1 MVTATFK
8 SNNKAIQFLSI
19 LERAGIHGE
28 LISLSKAGNDK
39 GCSYGVRMEN
49 DDLGPAKKLAA
60 AAGVQPEKWL

>member
-8 SNNKAIQFLSI
+8 SNNRAIQFMSI

-28 LISLSKAGNDK
+28 LISLSGAGNEK
-39 GCSYGVRMEN
+39 GCSYGVRL
-49 DDLGPAKKLAA
+49 DSSHLVTARKLAA